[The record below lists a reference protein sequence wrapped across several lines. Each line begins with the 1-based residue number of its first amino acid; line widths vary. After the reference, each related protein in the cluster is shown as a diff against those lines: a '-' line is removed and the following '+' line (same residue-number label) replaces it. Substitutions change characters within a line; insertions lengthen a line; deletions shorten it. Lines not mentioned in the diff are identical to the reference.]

1 MWLSTPMTSFDP
13 AASSTNPIGQLR
25 ILTSGQLYRL
35 DKDGNPQPELVDSST
50 ASSDGLTVTMK
61 LKSAAKYSDGSA
73 VTAQDVVASY
83 NHDIAAKPG
92 GDALFTPFVKSVEA
106 SDASTVVWHM
116 IKPYAGLPAATGQSG
131 MLIHPAAKVDVKT
144 YWDNPVSAG
153 PYMLQNWHTG
163 DPIMHLVENPNYVGG
178 PLMVKAIDSSY
189 IADATQAVLQLQNG
203 DLQFAW
209 ALPYTFVAQAKGKT
223 DITVQEHPTGGVF
236 QLGINTTKSGPLGNA
251 KVRQAISL
259 AINRQQIDDTAFL
272 GITTVNPAWVP
283 SSAAGYQ
290 SVLPGN
296 GAQDV
301 AGAKALLA
309 QTQWPNGFPMTI
321 DTFAEREAHPE
332 TVLLLQQQLAA
343 IGIKVTANPIQSA
356 ASLARLNANNFDAFF
371 QGSVAPT
378 GPSVLV
384 VDFCPSG
391 VWGRWMPSGN
401 PKICDLAIQSMTETD
416 PTATMLQAQ
425 QMALDSMPIVPILTR
440 RDVVGSRI
448 GFDVMQPVNNTPW
461 VYVET
466 VAQAGN

>member
-1 MWLSTPMTSFDP
+1 MWLSTPMTSLDP

-35 DKDGNPQPELVDSST
+35 DKDGKPQAELVDSST
-50 ASSDGLTVTMK
+50 TSTDGLTVTMK
-61 LKSAAKYSDGSA
+61 LKSGLKYSDGSA

-83 NHDIAAKPG
+83 QHDIVAKPG
-92 GDALFTPFVKSVEA
+92 GDALFTPFVKSIEA
-106 SDASTVVWHM
+106 SDATTVVWHL
-116 IKPYAGLPAATGQSG
+116 ITPYAGLAAATGQSG
-131 MLIHPAAKVDVKT
+131 MLIHPAAKIEDKT

-153 PYMLQNWHTG
+153 PYMLQNWHAG

-178 PLMVKAIDSSY
+178 ELMVKAIDSSY

-203 DLQFAW
+203 DLDFAW

-223 DITVQEHPTGGVF
+223 DIAVVKHPTGGVF
-236 QLGINTTKSGPLGNA
+236 QLGINTTKSGPLGDA

-290 SVLPGN
+290 PVLPGN

-309 QTQWPNGFPMTI
+309 QTQWPNGFAMSI

-343 IGIKVTANPIQSA
+343 IGIKVTANPVPSA
-356 ASLARLNANNFDAFF
+356 TSLARLNANNFDAFF

-401 PKICDLAIQSMTETD
+401 PKICALATQAMTEAD
-416 PTATMLQAQ
+416 PTQTMVEAQ
-425 QMALDSMPIVPILTR
+425 QMALNSMPIVPILTR

-448 GFDVMQPVNNTPW
+448 GFDVVQPVNNTPW